1 MVTSSKECKEL
12 IVREQLMV
20 PLNLVA
26 MSCLGDLSTL
36 GVGSSSQH

>member
-1 MVTSSKECKEL
+1 MVTNSKEWKEL

-20 PLNLVA
+20 PLNIVV
-26 MSCLGDLSTL
+26 MSCLDDLSTL